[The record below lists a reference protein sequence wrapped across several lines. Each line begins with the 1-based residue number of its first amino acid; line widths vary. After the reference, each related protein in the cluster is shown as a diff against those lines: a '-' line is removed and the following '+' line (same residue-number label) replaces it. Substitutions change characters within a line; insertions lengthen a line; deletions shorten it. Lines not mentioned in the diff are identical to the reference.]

1 VLIHSLI
8 ERIASGATPTLCC
21 EQRKRIRLLILHIST
36 HYRVGKLEGK
46 VNKLWSLPSRK
57 CAKKNVT
64 DTGSNGKYANE
75 NSNNKQQQEIHG
87 REDNRPKHEGS
98 LPPEIIRL
106 INWQA
111 SVVFADGKVH
121 SLPVGPAYLNLQ
133 DREGPCVVMFSS
145 PGVFIIGATALENL
159 GFAVDP
165 VNQCL
170 IPNVI
175 QGRPF

>member
-1 VLIHSLI
+1 MGTFTVKI
-8 ERIASGATPTLCC
+8 G
-21 EQRKRIRLLILHIST
+21 
-36 HYRVGKLEGK
+36 VGNMDRGEYVYTDAL
-46 VNKLWSLPSRK
+46 V
-57 CAKKNVT
+57 
-64 DTGSNGKYANE
+64 DTGSNYSMFPQDFLNDIQVE
-75 NSNNKQQQEIHG
+75 
-87 REDNRPKHEGS
+87 PF
-98 LPPEIIRL
+98 
-106 INWQA
+106 NWQA
-111 SVVFADGKVH
+111 SVVFADGTVH
-121 SLPVGPAYLNLQ
+121 SMPVGPAYLNLQ